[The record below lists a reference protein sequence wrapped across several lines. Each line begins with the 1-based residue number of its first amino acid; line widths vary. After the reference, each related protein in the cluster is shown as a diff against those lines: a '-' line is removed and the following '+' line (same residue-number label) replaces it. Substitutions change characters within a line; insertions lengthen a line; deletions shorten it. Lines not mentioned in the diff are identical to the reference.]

1 VTRCVYIP
9 TERKAGRLYEAPAV
23 VYIGRRFKRGPY
35 DFESSVWANPYP
47 VERNGRRRAVA
58 LYRDHVLSS
67 PALLARLPEL
77 EGETL
82 GCWCGLDETCHGD
95 VLIELLKERRGQH
108 ERRTEGAGPG

>member
-1 VTRCVYIP
+1 VTSRAHIP
-9 TERKAGRLYEAPAV
+9 TLRRSGLPYEEPHV
-23 VYIGRRFKRGPY
+23 TYIGRRFKRGPY

-82 GCWCGLDETCHGD
+82 GCWCGLDEACHGD